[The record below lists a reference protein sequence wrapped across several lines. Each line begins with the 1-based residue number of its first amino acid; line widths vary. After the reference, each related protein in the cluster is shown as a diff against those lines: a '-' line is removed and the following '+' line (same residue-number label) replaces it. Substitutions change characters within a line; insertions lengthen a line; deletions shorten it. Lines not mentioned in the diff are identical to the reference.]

1 MCGCD
6 PTNVGGTSLAQRLDV
21 EHALLQV
28 RMHPT
33 PPRRPRALK
42 HALLLR
48 LPVRRARRRPRPASP
63 ACDRRLVVPDR
74 CVEQH
79 VQIAPPALARDVSV
93 VRGGDEADC
102 LRRACVQVASSV
114 RPLLNRVCVE
124 RVLVVHNDVV
134 CCLDVPLQAIVRL
147 IEFMRQWRHLMQ
159 GSKSR
164 VSQRSYL
171 EIEVKVVRV
180 GYAFVDDGAWLRVAV
195 LGGMRTVDRPEPGVM
210 AFPADDDTE
219 PRFVGRRGRDHF
231 ECSLKLWKLYP
242 EDMVVLSLEEE

>member
-1 MCGCD
+1 MD
-6 PTNVGGTSLAQRLDV
+6 
-21 EHALLQV
+21 
-28 RMHPT
+28 PT
-33 PPRRPRALK
+33 PPHTQRVLICRLLLPFLSSRLLRPSRGRRPWSIGVHEHVEVL
-42 HALLLR
+42 
-48 LPVRRARRRPRPASP
+48 ASP
-63 ACDRRLVVPDR
+63 
-74 CVEQH
+74 
-79 VQIAPPALARDVSV
+79 LAGDVGV

-124 RVLVVHNDVV
+124 RVLVVHNDVM
-134 CCLDVPLQAIVRL
+134 CCLDVSLQAIVRL
-147 IEFMRQWRHLMQ
+147 IEIMRQWRHLMQ
-159 GSKSR
+159 GPKSR

-180 GYAFVDDGAWLRVAV
+180 GYAFVDDGARLRVAV
-195 LGGMRTVDRPEPGVM
+195 LGGMRRIDRPEPGVM

-242 EDMVVLSLEEE
+242 EDMVVLSLKEE